1 MNPVKRGVRLAICI
15 AGAAGIALL
24 ALQAALLWAV
34 SDGWSGIR
42 ASLPLLGAGALLSAL
57 ACAALFAAWVRA
69 DCRRRGEDEVLW
81 PLVVVL
87 TTPLIGLLVYFLRRA
102 EVRRP
107 CPACGHKVGL
117 RAKYC
122 EECGAHIEQQEEL
135 SMTPSAVH
143 HGKLL
148 IAGCVSF
155 ALLVACLGAG
165 IASVAAGTSVNTDVT
180 SPEQVWNLGVIQ
192 MDRSTVL
199 GGVWRL
205 EFARASE
212 GFVAGEKLALSD
224 PPAQQLHAQIAC
236 GSAPEG
242 TSLVLW
248 LVQGDVVQSVDVTH
262 LEEELVLPLDA
273 FQAGEIWVR
282 LQINGVQNCA
292 SEIYIR

>member
-1 MNPVKRGVRLAICI
+1 MTPVKRGARLAICI

-24 ALQAALLWAV
+24 ALQLALLWAV

-107 CPACGHKVGL
+107 CPACGHMVGL

-165 IASVAAGTSVNTDVT
+165 IASVAAGTSINTDVT

-224 PPAQQLHAQIAC
+224 PSAQQLHAQIAC

-248 LVQGDVVQSVDVTH
+248 LVQGDVAQSVDVTH
-262 LEEELVLPLDA
+262 LEEELTLPLDA

-292 SEIYIR
+292 SEICIR

>member
-1 MNPVKRGVRLAICI
+1 MNPVKRGARLAICI
-15 AGAAGIALL
+15 SGAAGIALL
-24 ALQAALLWAV
+24 ALQLALLWAV

-117 RAKYC
+117 RVKYC

-155 ALLVACLGAG
+155 VLLVACLGAG
-165 IASVAAGTSVNTDVT
+165 IASVAAGTSINTDVT

-224 PPAQQLHAQIAC
+224 PSAQQLHAQIAC

-248 LVQGDVVQSVDVTH
+248 LVQDDVVQSVDVTH
-262 LEEELVLPLDA
+262 LEEELTLPLDA

-292 SEIYIR
+292 SEICIR